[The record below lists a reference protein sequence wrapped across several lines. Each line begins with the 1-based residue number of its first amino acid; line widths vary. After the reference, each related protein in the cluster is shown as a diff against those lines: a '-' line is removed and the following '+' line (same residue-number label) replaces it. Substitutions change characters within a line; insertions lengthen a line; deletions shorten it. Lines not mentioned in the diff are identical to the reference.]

1 MDEMDSNNCKIIA
14 TMSNGTIKTLCDTK
28 ENISKCE
35 SLSEKISKKLESP
48 NPSIHNSPSMRLAL
62 PPDSVKLRDC
72 DCNYMIYQN
81 VENPQEAAK
90 VKYPLGSNILMEG
103 SSYFNN
109 HIYVPRQTTLS
120 SITTD
125 TTGFS
130 SSTVC
135 SPSFT
140 VPVPPFSAL
149 SSLPPSSSDNSK
161 NSINN
166 WVLASLKV
174 PGSGAV
180 GEAGSSASDSS

>member
-81 VENPQEAAK
+81 VEERLLL
-90 VKYPLGSNILMEG
+90 KYFHFFLQCLLKIFISNLKWSIL
-103 SSYFNN
+103 SW
-109 HIYVPRQTTLS
+109 I
-120 SITTD
+120 
-125 TTGFS
+125 
-130 SSTVC
+130 
-135 SPSFT
+135 
-140 VPVPPFSAL
+140 
-149 SSLPPSSSDNSK
+149 
-161 NSINN
+161 INN
-166 WVLASLKV
+166 SRWQELQKWNSRAEYHCQQLFWPWQRYDEVNNCFTRSWSTES
-174 PGSGAV
+174 PGSCQGQV
-180 GEAGSSASDSS
+180 SSWF